1 MRTILAKLN
10 ILANAFEKDGNI
22 EVAEMLHDVFIKISK
37 KKKKKKSG
45 KNVPNNPS
53 LWAQCKAQ
61 AKQKFDV
68 YPSAYANGWAAKQY
82 KAKGGTWRKA
92 SSSNTRLAQ
101 DDGSN
106 HLPFTRS

>member
-22 EVAEMLHDVFIKISK
+22 ETAELLHDVFIKISK

-92 SSSNTRLAQ
+92 SS
-101 DDGSN
+101 
-106 HLPFTRS
+106 